1 LAAILHR
8 TSFFRLNASLEFD
21 KAKQAQA
28 DNNTGFNAV
37 AGRSRS
43 SATSERQTARERL
56 AEAEADLAELDAYLR
71 VRPTLVARVRESAQ
85 NIITSISSF
94 RAACE
99 SLISKEKKLVSESGA
114 SGMAFRPIFAPYY
127 QQSIEKA
134 NETEKKVKIL

>member
-1 LAAILHR
+1 
-8 TSFFRLNASLEFD
+8 
-21 KAKQAQA
+21 
-28 DNNTGFNAV
+28 V